1 MNKDL
6 ENLYDLDKQIQ
17 VLRHANAV
25 LGWDQEVYM
34 PEKGISERG
43 EQLAVLEGI
52 IHEKTCSDQ
61 AGELLDKLGI
71 VDGKY
76 LSDSGLTEAD
86 KAFIRNF
93 ERNYS
98 RNIKIPEKMV
108 KDFARETSVAQ
119 QAWGKARAE
128 SEFSKFAPHLEKLV
142 DLSREKA
149 ELLGYKEHPYDP
161 LLDEFEPWT
170 STSEIDAVFSDLEKS
185 LVPFVS
191 MIAATE
197 QVDDAFLLRKFDIKR
212 QEDFSRFMLTKMD
225 FHTDR
230 GRLDVSTH
238 PFTTTLGPDDIR
250 ITTRYSEDFFKT
262 GIFGTIHECG
272 HALYELGFN
281 PEFAGSNLADC
292 PSLGIHE
299 SQSRTWENM
308 IGRSLEFW
316 GHFFPILQSHFP
328 DALADVDTEKF
339 YRGVNKVEPSLIRV
353 EADELTYS
361 LHIILRFNIEKEL
374 IKGNIKVMDL
384 PEIWN
389 TGMKDML
396 GITPANDAEG
406 VLQDIHWSF
415 GGFGYFP
422 TYALGNLYGAQFF
435 NKMLK
440 DLPDLKEEIASGD
453 LLPAKMW
460 LAQNIHNAGSLY
472 SAEDL
477 CQKVTGKK
485 LDSSYFMNYI
495 RQKYTDIYNLPA
507 I

>member
-6 ENLYDLDKQIQ
+6 EKLYELDKQIQ
-17 VLRHANAV
+17 VLKHANAV
-25 LGWDQEVYM
+25 LGWDREVLM

-52 IHEKTCSDQ
+52 IHEKTCSAE
-61 AGELLDKLGI
+61 AGELLEKLGAP
-71 VDGKY
+71 DGSYKA
-76 LSDSGLTEAD
+76 DSALTEAD

-93 ERNYS
+93 HRNYS
-98 RNIKIPEKMV
+98 RNIKIPEQMV
-108 KDFARETSVAQ
+108 REFARETAIAQ
-119 QAWGKARAE
+119 QVWAKARLE
-128 SEFSKFAPHLEKLV
+128 SDFAKFSPHLAKLV

-170 STSEIDAVFSDLEKS
+170 STAEIDAVFSDLQRS
-185 LVPFVS
+185 LVPFVAEIS
-191 MIAATE
+191 SKD
-197 QVDDAFLLRKFDIKR
+197 QVDDSFLMRKYDVNR
-212 QEDFSRFMLTKMD
+212 QEEFSRFILTKMG
-225 FHTDR
+225 FSTDR

-250 ITTRYSEDFFKT
+250 ITTRYNENFFKT
-262 GIFGTIHECG
+262 SIFGTIHECG
-272 HALYELGFN
+272 HALYELGMG
-281 PEFAGSNLADC
+281 PAFAGSNLADC

-308 IGRSLEFW
+308 IGRSREFW
-316 GHFFPILQSHFP
+316 NHFFPILQSHFP
-328 DALADVDTEKF
+328 QALSDVDSEKF
-339 YRGVNKVEPSLIRV
+339 YRGVNKVEPSFIRV
-353 EADELTYS
+353 EADEVTYS

-374 IKGNIKVMDL
+374 IKGNIRVGDL

-389 TGMKDML
+389 TGMKDLL
-396 GITPANDAEG
+396 GITPRNDAEG

-415 GGFGYFP
+415 AGFGYFP

-435 NKMLK
+435 DKMCK
-440 DLPDLKEEIASGD
+440 DLPDLNEEIASGD
-453 LLPAKMW
+453 LMPAKMW
-460 LAQNIHNAGSLY
+460 LGENIHRTGSLY

-477 CQKVTGKK
+477 CQKVSGEK
-485 LDSSYFMNYI
+485 LDSSFFMNYI
-495 RQKYTDIYNLPA
+495 KRKYTEIYN